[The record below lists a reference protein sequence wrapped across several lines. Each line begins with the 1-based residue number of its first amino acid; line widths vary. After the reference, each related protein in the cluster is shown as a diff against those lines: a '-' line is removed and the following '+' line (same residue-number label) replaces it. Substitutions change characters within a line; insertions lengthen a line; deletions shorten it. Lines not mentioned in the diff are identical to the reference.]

1 MILSLR
7 DITISHSSVPLIAHG
22 NLFIDA
28 GERVGLIGRNGS
40 GKSTLLRV
48 INGELQLDSGAI
60 EKNSALKIALLLQ
73 NVPENISGTVEE
85 IVTRALPAKN
95 DESWQDTSIVAKTIS
110 KLMLDA
116 KQHFN
121 ELSGGMKRL
130 VLLSSILVQ
139 EPDILLLDEPTNH
152 LDINAILKL
161 ENLLQSFNKTIIF
174 ITHDRELLQ
183 KFATHIVEI
192 DNGNLVSWRGNYH
205 AYLQHKET
213 LLAAEMK
220 ANALFDKKLAE
231 EEQWIRQGIKARR
244 TRNEGRVRQLKKMRV
259 ERAQRRVRQGQV
271 TLSSQALTTSG
282 KIVFEVDDI
291 SFQFDHKKII
301 DHFSTVILRGDKI
314 GIIGPN
320 GVGKTTL
327 VQLLLGN
334 LLPTSGSV
342 KHGTKLTIGY
352 FDQHR
357 LQLQDDLTIYEA
369 ISELGDTIRID
380 GTEKHI
386 YSYLQD
392 FLFSPAQA
400 RTLIKNL
407 SGGERNRVMLAKLFS
422 RSCNVLVLDEPTND
436 LDIET
441 LELLEETLLNFEGTL
456 LLISHDRAFLN
467 NVVTSTFAFEEKGH
481 IEENVGGYDDWL
493 AYQAKKTKTTTKVEA
508 PRESKPGIKKESRKL
523 TYKEQQELTSLPE
536 KIESLEAR
544 QAEINHHLADPSF
557 YKDNPES
564 ISKLTQELKDLEQQ
578 LQFCYQRWEE
588 LEK

>member
-7 DITISHSSVPLIAHG
+7 DITISHSSVPLVAHG
-22 NLFIDA
+22 NLFIEA

-48 INGELQLDSGAI
+48 INGEIQPDFGAV
-60 EKNSALKIALLLQ
+60 EKNSALKIALLPQ
-73 NVPENISGTVEE
+73 NVPANISGTVEE
-85 IVTRALPAKN
+85 IVAKHLPKKT
-95 DESWQDTSIVAKTIS
+95 DESWQDTSIVAKTVS
-110 KLMLDA
+110 KLMLDG
-116 KQHFN
+116 QQSFN

-161 ENLLQSFNKTIIF
+161 ENLLQNFHKTIIF

-183 KFATHIVEI
+183 KLATHIVEI
-192 DNGNLVSWRGNYH
+192 DNGSLISWRGNYH

-213 LLAAEMK
+213 LLTAEKK
-220 ANALFDKKLAE
+220 ANALFDKKLAQ

-244 TRNEGRVRQLKKMRV
+244 TRNEGRVTQLKKMRA
-259 ERAQRRVRQGQV
+259 ERAQRRIRQGRV
-271 TLSSQALTTSG
+271 TLSSQSLTTSG
-282 KIVFEVDDI
+282 KIVFEVNDI
-291 SFQFDHKKII
+291 SFHYDNKKII

-334 LLPTSGSV
+334 LVATSGSV
-342 KHGTKLTIGY
+342 KHGTKLTLGY

-380 GTEKHI
+380 ETEKHI

-392 FLFSPAQA
+392 FLFSPSQA

-422 RSCNVLVLDEPTND
+422 RPCNVLVLDEPTND

-441 LELLEETLLNFEGTL
+441 LELLEEKLLNFEGTL

-467 NVVTSTFAFEEKGH
+467 NIVTSTFAFEQDGL
-481 IEENVGGYDDWL
+481 IEENIGGYDDWL
-493 AYQAKKTKTTTKVEA
+493 AYQSKKNKTLTKAEPLKETK
-508 PRESKPGIKKESRKL
+508 PSIKKDAKKL
-523 TYKEQQELTSLPE
+523 TYKEQQELAQLPE
-536 KIESLEAR
+536 KIEGLEAR
-544 QAEINHHLADPSF
+544 QAEINQNLADPKF
-557 YKDNPES
+557 YKDNADS
-564 ISKLTQELKDLEQQ
+564 ISTLTQELQDLEQE
-578 LQFCYQRWEE
+578 LQVCYQRWQE
-588 LEK
+588 LEE